1 MPLKAATPYNR
12 FWRSRIATIT
22 RMTTTRMYTRLP
34 DIALPPFGP
43 VSMLTKRYGEY
54 DRQNN
59 HQNGDHP
66 IDPNP
71 PYLAPSV
78 PSP

>member
-12 FWRSRIATIT
+12 FWSSRIATIT

-43 VSMLTKRYGEY
+43 VSMLKKRYGEY

-59 HQNGDHP
+59 HQNGDHQ
-66 IDPNP
+66 IDPKP